1 MSSLKLHKE
10 FLNEIKNE
18 EKDINEP
25 IFRKYFNYQY
35 PSFLVKSLSRKNQN
49 KTVIAVKY
57 LNESLIDLRNS
68 INSEEIPE
76 NENSKKVV
84 TIVEK
89 SSTLINNK
97 EVKKLKF

>member
-1 MSSLKLHKE
+1 MKLRMKKKTEMSKSLGN
-10 FLNEIKNE
+10 F
-18 EKDINEP
+18 
-25 IFRKYFNYQY
+25 FNYQY
-35 PSFLVKSLSRKNQN
+35 LSFLVKSLSRKNQN

-76 NENSKKVV
+76 NENPKKVV